1 MVYRAFDRERGET
14 VALKTMRQVDP
25 VALYRFKHEFRTL
38 ADLTHPNLVSLY
50 ELIAVGDLWFFTME
64 LIDGIDFISFLSRFP
79 VRHDEPNPAQHRESE
94 IQTST
99 PTDREAEDKWH
110 RDGLSPSTVS

>member
-14 VALKTMRQVDP
+14 IALKTMRQVDP

-50 ELIAVGDLWFFTME
+50 ELIAVGNLWFFTME
-64 LIDGIDFISFLSRFP
+64 LIDGIDFISFVSRGP
-79 VRHDEPNPAQHRESE
+79 VQHDEPEPVQHGKSE

-99 PTDREAEDKWH
+99 PIGRGVEDKRH
-110 RDGLSPSTVS
+110 RDALLPSTVS